1 VITAT
6 LYYVLVL
13 AYPAHLKGESTFLN
27 TALSVH
33 RSYEACSAAGKKR
46 APQLHGS
53 WSCHPLLVQP
63 APAEP
68 GFDIHFTME

>member
-6 LYYVLVL
+6 LYYVLVV
-13 AYPAHLKGESTFLN
+13 AYPAQLKDGSTFSN
-27 TALSVH
+27 TTLSIY
-33 RSYEACSAAGKKR
+33 RSDEACRTAGKKR

-63 APAEP
+63 APVEP
-68 GFDIHFTME
+68 GFDIHFTLE